1 MARNTLEPLRP
12 VPGHTHLLTARK
24 GAARMMAVQITTGGL
39 VLYSPIP
46 DPDDDAVAAAKALG
60 GVAAIIAPSP
70 FHHLGIGSWKIAFPG
85 ATVHAL
91 PGAAARLEKRL
102 GAAPSPD
109 MPVMPDGIDLLTPPG
124 LKAPEVWLRSERPNG
139 IAWAVCD
146 AFAGPAGPDEAPAET
161 PKARGAFATM
171 CIGDK
176 AAYKDWA
183 MTRIDLDQPTLLLPA
198 HGNAVAGE
206 NLPGG
211 LHAIVEAL

>member
-1 MARNTLEPLRP
+1 M
-12 VPGHTHLLTARK
+12 
-24 GAARMMAVQITTGGL
+24 
-39 VLYSPIP
+39 
-46 DPDDDAVAAAKALG
+46 
-60 GVAAIIAPSP
+60 
-70 FHHLGIGSWKIAFPG
+70 
-85 ATVHAL
+85 
-91 PGAAARLEKRL
+91 PGAAARLDKRL
-102 GAAPSPD
+102 GYAPLPD
-109 MPVMPDGIDLLTPPG
+109 MAVMPDGIDFLTPPG
-124 LKAPEVWLRSERPNG
+124 LKAPAIWLRSEGPDG
-139 IAWAVCD
+139 TVWAVCD
-146 AFAGPAGPDEAPAET
+146 AFAGPGGTEKVPAET